1 MLDIIIRTSVVYVA
15 ILIGLRLAG
24 KRQVS
29 QLAIHDFVLIL
40 LISNA
45 VQNAMVGDN
54 NSLIGG
60 LCAAG
65 VLIVVNVV
73 LSVAVFRNHAAQRF
87 LEGSPVLLAYDGSAI
102 QEHLDK
108 VKITLEELRG
118 VIREHGLDSMKM
130 VHSAVL
136 ELDGTI
142 SIVPVEQA
150 AASLKT
156 NIHKWRQRRRQEH
169 N

>member
-1 MLDIIIRTSVVYVA
+1 MFDIIFRTSVVYVA
-15 ILIGLRLAG
+15 ILIGLRVAG
-24 KRQVS
+24 KRQLG

-54 NSLIGG
+54 NTLVGG

-65 VLIVVNVV
+65 VLIILNVI
-73 LSVAVFRNHAAQRF
+73 LSFAIFRNRTAKKI
-87 LEGSPVLLAYDGSAI
+87 LEGSPTLLAYDGHYI
-102 QEHLDK
+102 LDHLHK
-108 VKITLEELRG
+108 VEITEDELLG
-118 VIREHGLDSMKM
+118 VIREHGL
-130 VHSAVL
+130 HSIDAVRMAVL

-142 SIVPVEQA
+142 SIVPEDQA
-150 AASLKT
+150 PGSLKT
-156 NIHKWRQRRRQEH
+156 NIHKWRQRKRHEH